1 MQLLRTLCLL
11 LKGRKVSQWNL
22 WLHYIHILTMCMSVV
37 QRVGVFCYPPLWYIT
52 LYVQELLKTTI
63 LETSIVP
70 RIMLYTL
77 WSLLCVCLFIKQL
90 RNPHL
95 LWIFRKFLPN
105 IPMHPSFP
113 RVHLTEGW
121 DGGLT
126 PVLPLHSLA
135 HWPEQGLQRLRL
147 DFKAISSRT
156 EANLVISSFGQ
167 VLVGIAHGGELQ
179 FVPQNHQSWSFW
191 EHDVVNFR

>member
-1 MQLLRTLCLL
+1 
-11 LKGRKVSQWNL
+11 
-22 WLHYIHILTMCMSVV
+22 MCTSVV
-37 QRVGVFCYPPLWYIT
+37 QRVGVFYYPPLWYIT

-105 IPMHPSFP
+105 ILMHPSFP

-121 DGGLT
+121 DWGLT

-147 DFKAISSRT
+147 DFKQSAAGLRQIWSSPPLGR
-156 EANLVISSFGQ
+156 FWW
-167 VLVGIAHGGELQ
+167 ELLMG
-179 FVPQNHQSWSFW
+179 
-191 EHDVVNFR
+191 VNFSLCPRTTRPEFFRNMM